1 MLKSVLSAQ
10 KNSWNSH
17 HIFYDA
23 PSFLQKN
30 SNIENFGSSFSSATI
45 QWHDIFR
52 SLNLNC
58 ILMKLQVFIKHALV
72 RKRRHDSVGWNL
84 RSSRMEIKAFL
95 CKPLQRFQSKPLE
108 IRRFKGRSIVIN
120 KIILKNCIEK
130 VLTLQCQENQA
141 QYTSITSS
149 LNYWRWAA
157 AYLLFAPFTISKKT
171 LLALRYRSSLRKK
184 GLIAVADFL
193 VYAPPFI
200 LKSDKWRID
209 RMTDS

>member
-1 MLKSVLSAQ
+1 MFSLLRKI
-10 KNSWNSH
+10 H
-17 HIFYDA
+17 EIPIIFFYDA

-130 VLTLQCQENQA
+130 VIREGLQKA
-141 QYTSITSS
+141 
-149 LNYWRWAA
+149 LNN
-157 AYLLFAPFTISKKT
+157 IKKNW
-171 LLALRYRSSLRKK
+171 RKK
-184 GLIAVADFL
+184 
-193 VYAPPFI
+193 
-200 LKSDKWRID
+200 
-209 RMTDS
+209 